1 MHVVCR
7 YVASFLKVG
16 GGQTHLKYLDK
27 QKKRKNNFSK
37 SSNSYS
43 YSVRGGAVHFLI
55 FTSDFYNVPKKLK
68 GGGTPF

>member
-16 GGQTHLKYLDK
+16 GGQTHPKYLDK

-43 YSVRGGAVHFLI
+43 VRGGLFKIGRAHV
-55 FTSDFYNVPKKLK
+55 
-68 GGGTPF
+68 